1 ILIPFMKREFLL
13 NLLFLLAINL
23 LVKPIYIFGVDL
35 GFQNAVGK
43 DEYGIFAALL
53 SFSYILQTINDFGIQ
68 NFNNRNISQH
78 PKLIYRFF
86 PNIITLKI
94 GLSVLYMILTLSIGL
109 LLGYT
114 GFSFHLLIWLAGNQ
128 ILVTMILYFRSNISG
143 LQYYRWDSFLSSLDR
158 ILMLIIG
165 CYLLMVPGKQYGV
178 QIEWLVYA
186 QTVSY
191 ALTLL
196 IAILV
201 LMPRM
206 GKIKFRLNL
215 ALMMVL
221 LKRSFPYALLIFLM
235 SMYTRVDQV
244 MLFRLLPDGASE
256 VGIYAAAYRLLDAS
270 NMIGFLFAG
279 LLLPMFAFMLGQK
292 QEIGALVKTG
302 FSAVLILSLGVA
314 FYCFFFRG
322 PIMNLLY
329 DQATE
334 YWSAVLGVLIFS
346 FIAVSGSYI
355 FGTLLTADGQLKV
368 LNYISFGGLVV
379 NVALNFVM
387 ILKFKALGAAWVT
400 TITQSFVFSAQI
412 WWCYQNYELGID
424 LKFWLRV
431 LAYGCLLASAGWFI
445 QHIDMDLLGGTL
457 LFMVAGG
464 TAALG
469 TGLLD
474 IQQLF
479 NQFLRKQEA

>member
-1 ILIPFMKREFLL
+1 MKREFLL

-23 LVKPIYIFGVDL
+23 LVKPIYIFGVDR
-35 GFQNAVGK
+35 GFQNAVGQ
-43 DEYGIFAALL
+43 DEYGVFAVLL

-78 PKLIYRFF
+78 PKLIHKFF
-86 PNIITLKI
+86 PNIISLKI
-94 GLSVLYMILTLSIGL
+94 GLSVLYMILTLSVGL

-114 GFSFHLLIWLAGNQ
+114 GFSFRLLVWLAGNQ

-158 ILMLIIG
+158 ILMLLIG
-165 CYLLMVPGKQYGV
+165 FYLLWVPGKADGV

-186 QTVSY
+186 QTAAY
-191 ALTLL
+191 AITLVV
-196 IAILV
+196 AVLV
-201 LMPRM
+201 LLPRM
-206 GKIKFRLNL
+206 GRIRFRLNP
-215 ALMMVL
+215 ALMLLL
-221 LKRSFPYALLIFLM
+221 LKRSFPYAVLIFLM

-244 MLFRLLPDGASE
+244 MLFRLLPDGASQ

-292 QEIGALVKTG
+292 QEIGSLVKTG
-302 FSAVLILSLGVA
+302 FSAVLILSIGVA
-314 FYCFFFRG
+314 FYCFFFREAL
-322 PIMNLLY
+322 MTLLY
-329 DQATE
+329 DEATE
-334 YWSAVLGVLIFS
+334 YWSAVLGVLMFS

-412 WWCYQNYELGID
+412 WWCYRNYELGIG
-424 LKFWLRV
+424 LKFCIQV
-431 LAYGCLLASAGWFI
+431 LIYGLSLAFAGWLL
-445 QHIDMDLLGGTL
+445 QHFNADLLQGTL

-464 TAALG
+464 IAALG
-469 TGLLD
+469 TRLLD
-474 IQQLF
+474 IQQIL
-479 NQFLRKQEA
+479 QLFLRKQQR